1 MGAPVEYYRVQDNSS
16 ATRFNKRNGFKAG
29 DTQLQLRMFSP
40 RDRAE
45 ERNLSNA
52 LGRHLDW
59 SDRTPSPFISV
70 YSNLNTA
77 IDSAIA
83 RVKDGKRD
91 VVIAHINVEQ
101 TESRLWYRKVRD
113 VAKEIGLWIQ
123 PQAWENS
130 HNEFI
135 FLRHIPAEAVTIISI
150 SK

>member
-1 MGAPVEYYRVQDNSS
+1 MVAPVKYYRVHDNSS
-16 ATRFNKRNGFKAG
+16 ATYYDKEDGFVAG
-29 DTQLQLRMFSP
+29 DPELQLRMFTP
-40 RDRAE
+40 RKPSE
-45 ERNLSNA
+45 ERNLSDA
-52 LGRHLDW
+52 LGKHLDW
-59 SDRTPSPFISV
+59 TDRTPSPFISV

-101 TESRLWYRKVRD
+101 SESRLWYRKVRN
-113 VAKEIGLWIQ
+113 VAEEIGLWIQ

-130 HNEFI
+130 QNEFI
-135 FLRHIPAEAVTIISI
+135 FLHYIPAEAVTNISI